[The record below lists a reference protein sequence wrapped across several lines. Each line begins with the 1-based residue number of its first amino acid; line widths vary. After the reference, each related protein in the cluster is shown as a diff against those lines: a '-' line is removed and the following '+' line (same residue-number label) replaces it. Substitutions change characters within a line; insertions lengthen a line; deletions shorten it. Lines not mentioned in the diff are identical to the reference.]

1 VRSTKERQNITL
13 SLPKP
18 LLKKAKVLAAQED
31 RSLSDLMRE
40 ALEKRISQ
48 SAEYEKAK
56 KRHIKLLER
65 GLDLGSKGELAFS
78 REDLH
83 ERG

>member
-1 VRSTKERQNITL
+1 L

-40 ALEKRISQ
+40 ALERRISQ
-48 SAEYEKAK
+48 GAEYENARR
-56 KRHIKLLER
+56 RHIKLLER

-78 REDLH
+78 REELH
-83 ERG
+83 VR

>member
-1 VRSTKERQNITL
+1 MRSAKKRQNITL